1 MCQAGGPPP
10 PCLSTARSRRLPR
23 SRPCM
28 LPGTQA
34 AFGACSWA
42 LVQRHLEGR
51 RWAPEACSAQ
61 RDGRGYRPRCQWRGV
76 DETEPGPAG
85 TGDRWVPQ
93 TRPGAENWLST
104 RLLKTA
110 GRGLHV
116 EGNVLSCTGAVEEP
130 ARSQGKG
137 QDGNRQ
143 TRGRKVQR
151 GGTPVSSNSLLGVGI
166 RVVASPPAAHAAL
179 SSLSLRGPKRQQD
192 QGESCKAAEPL
203 LPDGLCPGQAPPAPQ
218 RPWAARPREGT
229 VRPQQGQGK
238 PRGTRVF

>member
-1 MCQAGGPPP
+1 MCQAGSPPP

-23 SRPCM
+23 SRPCV

-34 AFGACSWA
+34 AIGARSWA

-104 RLLKTA
+104 RLLETA

-137 QDGNRQ
+137 PGQEQ
-143 TRGRKVQR
+143 TDTWTQGAAGWHTCQLQFTVGCGYQ
-151 GGTPVSSNSLLGVGI
+151 GCCPTPG
-166 RVVASPPAAHAAL
+166 SPCRPVL
-179 SSLSLRGPKRQQD
+179 P
-192 QGESCKAAEPL
+192 EPL
-203 LPDGLCPGQAPPAPQ
+203 WP
-218 RPWAARPREGT
+218 
-229 VRPQQGQGK
+229 
-238 PRGTRVF
+238 